1 MIGFV
6 LSGRYE
12 GGRLHRH
19 SGSNMLLIETH
30 SGEQVVINRENTI
43 SIEDVTE
50 VYSDNGER
58 TLMVIWND
66 FETSLIRFGPMSSR
80 TYPST
85 ASVSAPKPENA
96 ATHTESKTTP
106 RFAPKTENA
115 ATHTAR
121 KAAPVFAPIQEKVK
135 TFINSKSFPEGKNV
149 ILVVVAVLLFIM
161 LVTPRTPGKSRE
173 ERELEQARE
182 AAKSA
187 EMAAAQAEAAY
198 DPLTYLMEKY
208 EKGQAEI
215 MRLTPGSTEY
225 ELAVQRNNNLV
236 KQIIREYPEM
246 GEFIIVD

>member
-66 FETSLIRFGPMSSR
+66 FETSLIRFGPMASR

-85 ASVSAPKPENA
+85 ASVSAPKP
-96 ATHTESKTTP
+96 
-106 RFAPKTENA
+106 ENA

-198 DPLTYLMEKY
+198 DRLTYLMEKY